1 MKEITRKQLSIL
13 EGIAYWIADRAWFI
27 ERNGTEDPDFQKYDS
42 TIRSLLNEADAEKI
56 SWAAQNT
63 VIVWAE
69 DWRREQSQYIT
80 NMLEKR
86 GFKINYAA

>member
-1 MKEITRKQLSIL
+1 MKTITRKQLSIL

-27 ERNGTEDPDFQKYDS
+27 ERNGTEDPEFTKYDK
-42 TIRSLLNEADAEKI
+42 TICSLLDEADREKI
-56 SWAAQNT
+56 SWAAQNA

-80 NMLEKR
+80 SMLEKR